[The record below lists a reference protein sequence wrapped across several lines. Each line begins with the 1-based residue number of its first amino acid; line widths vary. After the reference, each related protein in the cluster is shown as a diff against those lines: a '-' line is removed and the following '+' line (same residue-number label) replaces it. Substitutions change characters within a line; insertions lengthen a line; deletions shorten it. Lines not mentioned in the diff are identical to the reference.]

1 MQCHNFNKDWTFEK
15 ADQADRLKA
24 FYGNS
29 NAVVVTLPHDAMIR
43 EKRDKDCPSGAQS
56 GFYPG
61 GVYTYEKKFMAQ
73 NEWKKQ
79 DVFLEFEG
87 IYGIARVWING
98 SLAAVNRNGYMGFS
112 VDLKPWI
119 SYEHENIIRI
129 DVDNS
134 KQPNSRWYSGSG
146 IYRDVNLW
154 TGKDV
159 YISHD
164 KLRITTLSV
173 NDDMAVIEVCAQLK
187 NIIGHGLEAEC
198 LIEIKKD
205 GQKTASDTQRVVFR
219 SEQMQTVRVQI
230 PIEHPKK
237 WSPKQPALYECHI
250 TTKFDDKICDEAV
263 SYFGTGRTN
272 RKAPCCNKKHCNR
285 ARRQIVLPAVSCIR
299 TIPLVPELH
308 RVSTL
313 AGGRGLYRQWGIAPR
328 PETNFLA

>member
-29 NAVVVTLPHDAMIR
+29 NAVAVTLPHDAMIR

-73 NEWKKQ
+73 YEWKKQ

-146 IYRDVNLW
+146 IYRDVNL
-154 TGKDV
+154 
-159 YISHD
+159 
-164 KLRITTLSV
+164 
-173 NDDMAVIEVCAQLK
+173 
-187 NIIGHGLEAEC
+187 
-198 LIEIKKD
+198 
-205 GQKTASDTQRVVFR
+205 
-219 SEQMQTVRVQI
+219 
-230 PIEHPKK
+230 
-237 WSPKQPALYECHI
+237 
-250 TTKFDDKICDEAV
+250 
-263 SYFGTGRTN
+263 
-272 RKAPCCNKKHCNR
+272 
-285 ARRQIVLPAVSCIR
+285 
-299 TIPLVPELH
+299 
-308 RVSTL
+308 
-313 AGGRGLYRQWGIAPR
+313 
-328 PETNFLA
+328 